1 MTESNL
7 TTLIRGICY
16 DVGKMKGIEF
26 HPLATWGMQVP
37 ERWEVG
43 YRLRRQGH
51 STVILSYWF
60 DVHSRLCQEVMLPWA
75 FPPTLEQVEKLK
87 SDIIIKIDQMLRWPV
102 TTLDHT
108 NRAKQGVGNVR

>member
-1 MTESNL
+1 MTETNL
-7 TTLIRGICY
+7 ATLISGVCH

-37 ERWEVG
+37 GRWEAG

-60 DVHSRLCQEVMLPWA
+60 SLDMLLREEVILPWA
-75 FPPTLEQVEKLK
+75 FPPTLEEGEKFK
-87 SDIIIKIDQMLRWPV
+87 SDIIAKIDQMLKW
-102 TTLDHT
+102 L
-108 NRAKQGVGNVR
+108 